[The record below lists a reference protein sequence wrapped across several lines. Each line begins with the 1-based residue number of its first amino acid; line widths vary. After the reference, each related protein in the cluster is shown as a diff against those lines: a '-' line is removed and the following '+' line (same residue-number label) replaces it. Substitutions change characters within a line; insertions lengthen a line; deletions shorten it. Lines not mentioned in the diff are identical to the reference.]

1 MKNVER
7 SKEQL
12 LQELTELRE
21 EVAEL
26 RRNPENAEW
35 LKAAYDALVETIPE
49 NVFVKDAN
57 SVYVDG
63 NAAYAAQFDLAP
75 EDLPGKTDYDLNPP
89 DQVERYRNSD
99 QRVMEKGEV
108 EHTEITYERKGEQRW
123 SRSIKAPVKD
133 EEGNV
138 IGILGLFNDI
148 TEEKQTENQLHIKDQ
163 AIEAMNSGFALF
175 DLDAEVQYANPA
187 LMEMLGYEGEGDL
200 QDRPLASICED
211 PVCAASVIAEVKE
224 KGHSRGEV
232 VLEQRDNTKILAD
245 VSASLLTNESGKPF
259 RIVTTLIDITD
270 QKRIEEELSNIF
282 NMSLDMICIA
292 DMETATFTRVNP
304 AFTEI
309 LGYSEEELLSQPFL
323 NFIHPDD
330 VDPTN
335 QVVAEQ
341 LKKGKVVV
349 AFENRYRHKEGGYRW
364 LRWVSRPDPETGTIY
379 AVAHDIT
386 DQKKTEQ
393 ELREHRDDL
402 EKMVEERTQKI
413 REQTEEILEL
423 STPTM
428 QVWDG
433 ILVAPLIGTLDSRR
447 TQRFM
452 EVLLTAIVDTGS
464 EIALI
469 DLTGV
474 PTIDTQTAR
483 FIIETIEAVRLLG
496 ADVILTGVRPSIAQT
511 LVHLSI
517 DLSGITTRSSLGSG
531 LRVALKSLSLEVNA
545 HE

>member
-12 LQELTELRE
+12 LKELTELRE

-89 DQVERYRNSD
+89 DQAERYRNSD